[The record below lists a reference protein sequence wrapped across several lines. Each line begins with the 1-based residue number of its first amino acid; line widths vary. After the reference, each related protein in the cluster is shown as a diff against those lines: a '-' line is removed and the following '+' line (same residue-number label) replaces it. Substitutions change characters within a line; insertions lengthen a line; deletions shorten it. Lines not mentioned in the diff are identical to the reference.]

1 MLRCYLSDPKDNRP
15 LRTICFSTHDNNDV
29 DKVLLVIEDFNHDL
43 DVIDD
48 EIHAKKGTKM
58 DVDVVGNDARCS
70 GIGLNMRDE
79 MEEKNEF

>member
-1 MLRCYLSDPKDNRP
+1 
-15 LRTICFSTHDNNDV
+15 
-29 DKVLLVIEDFNHDL
+29 VLLVIEDFNHDL